1 MQSFYRNLKLFISL
15 LLMDTNLPQNSNLI
29 FLIKKEALQTA
40 VFEAF
45 LEAAP
50 QLILQTSIVLRT
62 GNISK

>member
-1 MQSFYRNLKLFISL
+1 MQSFSRNLKLFMSL

-29 FLIKKEALQTA
+29 FFIKKEALQTG

>member
-29 FLIKKEALQTA
+29 FLIKKEALQTG